1 MRLVTHYLENFEAQP
16 DGTLCLEFSNGDTL
30 IIKGDNGPYESYQ
43 IQDPGGR
50 IIV

>member
-1 MRLVTHYLENFEAQP
+1 MRLVTHYLESFEAQP

-43 IQDPGGR
+43 IQHPGGR